1 MDQPL
6 PPMHGNG
13 PSGMGGGPPPP
24 PGAGGDQFPPSTTS
38 GGGDFPSMGELPP
51 PPPTSQPSAQ
61 PPSASPDYQ
70 SNAGEPPETLYT
82 SRTFNCRA
90 DAKMS
95 LA

>member
-13 PSGMGGGPPPP
+13 PSGMGAGPPPP
-24 PGAGGDQFPPSTTS
+24 PGGSGDFPPPTTS
-38 GGGDFPSMGELPP
+38 GAGDFPSMGDLPP

-70 SNAGEPPETLYT
+70 SNAGETIEMKLY
-82 SRTFNCRA
+82 
-90 DAKMS
+90 
-95 LA
+95 L